1 MKGRWLLM
9 LLVVSLVFQP
19 LYAAGGGEEKT
30 QGATGVEVKPAPE
43 DPEVAPKFFLV
54 GIILKAAAS
63 EVFSMFG
70 KWAINKLAGGMS
82 LSIPSG
88 SWFGAPKFVDKSAS
102 EPGTPPPAVSG
113 DPVAPKGMENAP
125 SGYQGVHIAVAVLDA
140 QGKNLNLRPLNQ
152 GFKSGE
158 RFKLRAI
165 ATFTGDMKIENIN
178 PRGERKHIYP
188 PDENLRIR
196 LEAGKEMLIPAGPDE
211 FFEFARST
219 GDEQLVV
226 TMRDPRADATTMSRS
241 RVYRQDET
249 YGSNFVQEVSGKTY
263 AVISESVKLVHY

>member
-1 MKGRWLLM
+1 MKVRL
-9 LLVVSLVFQP
+9 LLVPFLIVSLIFQP
-19 LYAAGGGEEKT
+19 VQAAGEKT
-30 QGATGVEVKPAPE
+30 AGEAKGEEVKPAPE
-43 DPEVAPKFFLV
+43 SPEVAPKFFLV

-70 KWAINKLAGGMS
+70 KWAISKLAGGMS
-82 LSIPSG
+82 PSISSG

-102 EPGTPPPAVSG
+102 ESGAPPPTVAG

-140 QGKNLNLRPLNQ
+140 EGKNLNLRPLNQ

-178 PRGERKHIYP
+178 PKGERKHIYP
-188 PDENLRIR
+188 ADENLRIR
-196 LEAGKEMLIPAGPDE
+196 LEAGKEMLIPAGQDE
-211 FFEFARST
+211 FFEFAQTT
-219 GDEQLVV
+219 GDEQLVI
-226 TMRDPRADATTMSRS
+226 TMRDPRADATTMSRA

-263 AVISESVKLVHY
+263 AVISESVKLVHH